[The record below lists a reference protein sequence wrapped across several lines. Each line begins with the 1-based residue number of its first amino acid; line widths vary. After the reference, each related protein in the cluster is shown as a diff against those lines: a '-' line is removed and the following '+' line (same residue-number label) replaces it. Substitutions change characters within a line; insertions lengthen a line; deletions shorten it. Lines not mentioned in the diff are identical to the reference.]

1 MTEERSDFS
10 QPEKPEST
18 LEQKNISDTYID
30 VLSDS
35 LNDSTSLDTP
45 EEVVEVSPVE
55 ETQVVEA
62 PGRTSM
68 SIDGR
73 FGSDVCSGSTDHLRW
88 GARTD
93 VGLIREHNED
103 SYLVQAPLFCV
114 SDGMGGHA
122 AGEVASRI
130 TVETLAQE
138 IPTTADDVSLG
149 LTIEKANHAII
160 DAAENGEGKSGMGC
174 TATAV
179 SISDNMMAV
188 GHVGDSRCYVLHA
201 GKLVRITHDHSF
213 VEELVD
219 AGEITADEAR
229 VHPSRSVITR
239 ALGSN
244 PDMYA
249 DHFLIEV
256 DEGDRII
263 LCSDG
268 LNSMVPDAVIESLA
282 VSSVTPQQA
291 ADNLVA
297 EALTQGGHDNVT
309 VIVIDVASDAREDV
323 HLDKQKRLFKRGLK
337 IIGVFLAALL
347 LGTVIFIRSSWYL
360 GVNNQKVAVFRG
372 LNSNFAGIPLSTLSE
387 STDISVL
394 DLPQGTQIKL
404 LHGITVDS
412 EEQAHITIESYRD
425 QIRTMQEKAKTTAKD
440 TGLNSIDSTPSTKS
454 EEGAHE

>member
-1 MTEERSDFS
+1 MDERSD
-10 QPEKPEST
+10 QPSTQEPQITPEQPHIEET
-18 LEQKNISDTYID
+18 PID
-30 VLSDS
+30 VLPDS
-35 LNDSTSLDTP
+35 VGN
-45 EEVVEVSPVE
+45 EVSPVE
-55 ETQVVEA
+55 ESNDSPSLDETIIVEA

-68 SIDGR
+68 CVDGR
-73 FGSDVCSGSTDHLRW
+73 SGSDTCSGSTSHLRW

-93 VGLIREHNED
+93 VGLVRDHNED
-103 SYLVQAPLFCV
+103 SYLVLSPVFCV

-130 TVETLAQE
+130 TVETIAQE
-138 IPTTADDVSLG
+138 TSSSPDDVQLG
-149 LTIEKANHAII
+149 QYIEHANLAII
-160 DAAENGEGKSGMGC
+160 EASQNGEGKSGMGC
-174 TATAV
+174 TATAI
-179 SISDNMMAV
+179 SINENMMAV

-239 ALGSN
+239 ALGSD

-256 DEGDRII
+256 YEGDRII

-291 ADNLVA
+291 ADSLVS

-309 VIVIDVASDAREDV
+309 VIVVDVASDTREDN
-323 HLDKQKRLFKRGLK
+323 HFKQQKQFFIRTLQA
-337 IIGVFLAALL
+337 IGIFLGILL
-347 LGTVIFIRSSWYL
+347 LTLVLFIRSSWYL
-360 GVNNQKVAVFRG
+360 GIDHHNVALYRG
-372 LNSNFAGIPLSTLSE
+372 LNSTFMSIPLSSLTE
-387 STDISVL
+387 TTDIAVG
-394 DLPQGTQIKL
+394 DLPQGTQTKL
-404 LHGITVDS
+404 MDGIVVDS
-412 EEQAHITIESYRD
+412 EETAHITIESYRD
-425 QIRTMQEKAKTTAKD
+425 QIRTLQEKAKHTAND
-440 TGLNSIDSTPSTKS
+440 TGLAENKDSNPDTS
-454 EEGAHE
+454 EGAAHE